1 LSGTSKLRNE
11 YPTDSS
17 TGVVTLSPLA
27 GSQVVS
33 EDDVKPE
40 NLLGDI
46 ASTNNNDTSEISE
59 ESGDNQ
65 ESKGEDVLLSS
76 NESKKGDI
84 MASMMTNVASNNFSI
99 SSISST
105 ETNEI
110 SNNISYDVDPVGK
123 TRIIFVTKTNTVS
136 GGNNV
141 IATGGGDTY
150 NLKVY
155 KGHHKL
161 SRLILAS

>member
-1 LSGTSKLRNE
+1 MSG
-11 YPTDSS
+11 
-17 TGVVTLSPLA
+17 
-27 GSQVVS
+27 
-33 EDDVKPE
+33 
-40 NLLGDI
+40 
-46 ASTNNNDTSEISE
+46 
-59 ESGDNQ
+59 
-65 ESKGEDVLLSS
+65 

-84 MASMMTNVASNNFSI
+84 MASMMTNVTSNNFSA

-123 TRIIFVTKTNTVS
+123 TKIIFVTQTNTVS

-141 IATGGGDTY
+141 ISTGGDTY
-150 NLKVY
+150 NVKVY

-161 SRLILAS
+161 SRLILA